1 MHCLL
6 CEEEG
11 GTVLWR
17 DDFCR
22 IVRVPGADYPGLCRV
37 ILNRHVR
44 EMTDL
49 PNEDKTRLMNVVF
62 AAESTLRGLFR
73 PEKINLASFGNQ
85 VPHLHWHVIPR
96 TLEDP
101 HFPDPAWGPARR
113 PAPPAM
119 REVSDAAIAAKLDE
133 LLGSGAGAVS

>member
-1 MHCLL
+1 MQCVL

-22 IVRVPGADYPGLCRV
+22 IVRIPGEDYPGLCRV

-49 PNEDKTRLMNVVF
+49 AEDERSRVMRAVYAT
-62 AAESTLRGLFR
+62 ESALRTLLK
-73 PEKINLASFGNQ
+73 PHKINLASFGNQ

-96 TLEDP
+96 TEDDP
-101 HFPDPAWGPARR
+101 HFPDPAWGPTRR
-113 PAPPAM
+113 PAPST
-119 REVSDAAIAAKLDE
+119 RSEVSDAAIAAQLTD
-133 LLGSGAGAVS
+133 LLTS

>member
-17 DDFCR
+17 NDFCR
-22 IVRVPGADYPGLCRV
+22 IVRAPGEGYPGLCRV
-37 ILNRHVR
+37 VLNRHAR

-49 PNEDKTRLMNVVF
+49 ADDERARLMGVVF
-62 AAESTLRGLFR
+62 ATESALRGLFQ
-73 PEKINLASFGNQ
+73 PDKINLASFGNQ

-96 TLEDP
+96 YADDP
-101 HFPDPAWGPARR
+101 HFPDPSWGPARR
-113 PAPPAM
+113 PAPANQ
-119 REVSDAAIAAKLDE
+119 RTVSDAAISAKLAE
-133 LLGSGAGAVS
+133 LLN

>member
-22 IVRVPGADYPGLCRV
+22 IVRVPADGYPGLCRV
-37 ILNRHVR
+37 VLNRHVR

-49 PNEDKTRLMNVVF
+49 AGEERSRLMGVVF
-62 AAESTLRGLFR
+62 ATESALRGLFQ
-73 PEKINLASFGNQ
+73 PDKMNLASFGNQ

-96 TLEDP
+96 TADDP
-101 HFPDPAWGPARR
+101 HFPEPSWGPARR
-113 PAPPAM
+113 APGAAGTG
-119 REVSDAAIAAKLDE
+119 VSDAAIAAKLAE
-133 LLGSGAGAVS
+133 LLN

>member
-22 IVRVPGADYPGLCRV
+22 VVRAPGEGYPGLCRV
-37 ILNRHVR
+37 VLNRHMR

-49 PNEDKTRLMNVVF
+49 ADDERARLMRVVF
-62 AAESTLRGLFR
+62 ATESALRGLFQ
-73 PEKINLASFGNQ
+73 PEKMNLASFGNQ

-96 TLEDP
+96 SADDP
-101 HFPDPAWGPARR
+101 HFPDPAWGPVRR
-113 PAPPAM
+113 PPPAHAGG
-119 REVSDAAIAAKLDE
+119 VSDAAIAAKLAE
-133 LLGSGAGAVS
+133 LLN

>member
-1 MHCLL
+1 MRCLF

-22 IVRVPGADYPGLCRV
+22 IVRAPAEGYPGLCRV
-37 ILNRHVR
+37 VLNSHVR

-49 PNEDKTRLMNVVF
+49 PEAGRSRFMGVVF
-62 AAESTLRGLFR
+62 ATESALRGLFR
-73 PEKINLASFGNQ
+73 PEKMNLASFGNQ

-96 TLEDP
+96 TADDP

-113 PAPPAM
+113 TPAAAGPG
-119 REVSDAAIAAKLDE
+119 VGDAAIAARLAE
-133 LLGSGAGAVS
+133 LLN